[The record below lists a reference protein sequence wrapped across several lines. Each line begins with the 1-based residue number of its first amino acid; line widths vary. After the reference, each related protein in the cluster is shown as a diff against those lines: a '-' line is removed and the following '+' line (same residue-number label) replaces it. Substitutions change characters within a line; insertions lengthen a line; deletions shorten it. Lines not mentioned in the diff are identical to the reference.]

1 MKFRCKNFYGF
12 GWLPPYAEKANSSFR
27 NCYETERARALLK

>member
-1 MKFRCKNFYGF
+1 MQDQIYAF
-12 GWLPPYAEKANSSFR
+12 GRLPPYAEKAFWSFR